1 MILRIGQNLKLKA
14 FVDASLGREM
24 SLSDDGP
31 QNIGVLIEMGL
42 LAVKL
47 LLSIRSIVTPREW
60 RRTSALSA

>member
-31 QNIGVLIEMGL
+31 QNNGVLIEMGL

-47 LLSIRSIVTPREW
+47 LLSIR
-60 RRTSALSA
+60 